1 MTVWRMRISSWITE
15 ATYAHSE
22 YVILIAFSPQQ
33 WLQERASDVNVKRTL
48 PVLFR
53 RTLAVLYVL
62 GVDFSSLYPLKIQ
75 VHRIQ
80 FLIVTCIVG
89 RANRVLRG
97 CRRIICVASCGDVAD
112 APVSCAVPAH
122 ILFNR

>member
-1 MTVWRMRISSWITE
+1 MRISCWISE
-15 ATYAHSE
+15 ATYTHSE

-33 WLQERASDVNVKRTL
+33 WLQERASGVNAIRTL

-53 RTLAVLYVL
+53 CTLAILYVL
-62 GVDFSSLYPLKIQ
+62 WVDFSSLYPLKIT

-80 FLIVTCIVG
+80 LLVMTCIEEC
-89 RANRVLRG
+89 ADPVLRG

-112 APVSCAVPAH
+112 APVSCTVPAH
-122 ILFNR
+122 FF